1 MVTKKAA
8 QPKLKEQYPVTAH
21 AQTFIFGKDVVKS
34 KDARKV
40 GQPYKIRLH
49 RAWPTS
55 VQH

>member
-21 AQTFIFGKDVVKS
+21 AQTFIFEKDVVKS
-34 KDARKV
+34 KDARTV